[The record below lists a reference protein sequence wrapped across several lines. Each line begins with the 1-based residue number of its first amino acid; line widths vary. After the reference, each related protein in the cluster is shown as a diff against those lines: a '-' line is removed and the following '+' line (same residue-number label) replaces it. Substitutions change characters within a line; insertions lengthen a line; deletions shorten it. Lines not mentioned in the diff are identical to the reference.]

1 MKFFKLFFLALVAFF
16 VVACGSSNPED
27 LAKNFTKDLYSG
39 DAKSVM
45 SYIDLSEAKNDEEK
59 TFVNG
64 KITQVV
70 AENAAKAKRMGGVKN
85 IQIEEKTI
93 NKDSAK
99 IRVLVLFN
107 NDNNQ
112 SSNVF
117 LAKKDRK
124 WLVLLK

>member
-70 AENAAKAKRMGGVKN
+70 AENAAKAKRMGGVKD

>member
-1 MKFFKLFFLALVAFF
+1 MI
-16 VVACGSSNPED
+16 
-27 LAKNFTKDLYSG
+27 LAKLK
-39 DAKSVM
+39 AMK
-45 SYIDLSEAKNDEEK
+45 KK
-59 TFVNG
+59 TFVSD

-70 AENAAKAKRMGGVKN
+70 AENAAKAKRMGGVKD

-112 SSNVF
+112 SSNVIKPLYKSKSF
-117 LAKKDRK
+117 DT
-124 WLVLLK
+124 

>member
-45 SYIDLSEAKNDEEK
+45 SYIDLSEAKSDEEK

-70 AENAAKAKRMGGVKN
+70 AENAAKAKRMGGVKD

-93 NKDSAK
+93 NEDSAK

-107 NDNNQ
+107 DDNNQ

>member
-1 MKFFKLFFLALVAFF
+1 MAY
-16 VVACGSSNPED
+16 GSSNPED

-39 DAKSVM
+39 DTKSVM
-45 SYIDLSEAKNDEEK
+45 SYIDLSEAKSDEEK
-59 TFVNG
+59 TFVND

-70 AENAAKAKRMGGVKN
+70 AENAAKAKRMGGVKD

>member
-1 MKFFKLFFLALVAFF
+1 M
-16 VVACGSSNPED
+16 ACGSSNPED
-27 LAKNFTKDLYSG
+27 LAKHFTKDLYSG
-39 DAKSVM
+39 NTKSVM
-45 SYIDLSEAKNDEEK
+45 SYIDLSEAKSDEEK
-59 TFVNG
+59 TFVSD

-124 WLVLLK
+124 

>member
-1 MKFFKLFFLALVAFF
+1 M
-16 VVACGSSNPED
+16 ACGSLNPED

-39 DAKSVM
+39 DTKFVM
-45 SYIDLSEAKNDEEK
+45 SYIDLS
-59 TFVNG
+59 
-64 KITQVV
+64 
-70 AENAAKAKRMGGVKN
+70 KAKSD
-85 IQIEEKTI
+85 EEKTI

>member
-1 MKFFKLFFLALVAFF
+1 MKFFKLSFLALVAFF
-16 VVACGSSNPED
+16 LVACGSSNPED

-39 DAKSVM
+39 NTKSVM
-45 SYIDLSEAKNDEEK
+45 SYIDLSEAKSDEEK
-59 TFVNG
+59 TFVSD

-70 AENAAKAKRMGGVKN
+70 AENATKAKRMGGVKN

-124 WLVLLK
+124 

>member
-1 MKFFKLFFLALVAFF
+1 MAY
-16 VVACGSSNPED
+16 GSLNLED

-39 DAKSVM
+39 DTKFVM
-45 SYIDLSEAKNDEEK
+45 SYIDLSEAKSD
-59 TFVNG
+59 
-64 KITQVV
+64 
-70 AENAAKAKRMGGVKN
+70 
-85 IQIEEKTI
+85 EEKTI

>member
-1 MKFFKLFFLALVAFF
+1 MAY
-16 VVACGSSNPED
+16 GSSNPED

-39 DAKSVM
+39 DTKSVM
-45 SYIDLSEAKNDEEK
+45 SYIDLSEAKSDEEK
-59 TFVNG
+59 TFVSD
-64 KITQVV
+64 KI
-70 AENAAKAKRMGGVKN
+70 AENAAKAKRMGGVKD

>member
-1 MKFFKLFFLALVAFF
+1 MKFFKLSFLALVAFF
-16 VVACGSSNPED
+16 LVACGSSNPED

-39 DAKSVM
+39 NTKSVM
-45 SYIDLSEAKNDEEK
+45 SYIDLSETKSDEEK
-59 TFVNG
+59 TFVSD

-107 NDNNQ
+107 DDNNQ

-124 WLVLLK
+124 

>member
-39 DAKSVM
+39 DTKSVM
-45 SYIDLSEAKNDEEK
+45 SYIDLSEAKSDEEK
-59 TFVNG
+59 TFVSD

-70 AENAAKAKRMGGVKN
+70 AENAAKAKRMGGVKD

>member
-1 MKFFKLFFLALVAFF
+1 MAY
-16 VVACGSSNPED
+16 GSSNPED

-39 DAKSVM
+39 DIKSVM
-45 SYIDLSEAKNDEEK
+45 SYIDLSEAKSDEEK
-59 TFVNG
+59 TFVSD

-70 AENAAKAKRMGGVKN
+70 AENAAKAKRMGGVKD

>member
-1 MKFFKLFFLALVAFF
+1 M
-16 VVACGSSNPED
+16 ACGSLNPED

-39 DAKSVM
+39 DTKFVM
-45 SYIDLSEAKNDEEK
+45 SYIDLSEAKSDEK
-59 TFVNG
+59 KHLLVI
-64 KITQVV
+64 KTQVV
-70 AENAAKAKRMGGVKN
+70 AENAAKAKRMGGVKD

>member
-1 MKFFKLFFLALVAFF
+1 M
-16 VVACGSSNPED
+16 ACGSLNLED

-39 DAKSVM
+39 DTKFVM
-45 SYIDLSEAKNDEEK
+45 SYIDLSEAKSD
-59 TFVNG
+59 
-64 KITQVV
+64 
-70 AENAAKAKRMGGVKN
+70 
-85 IQIEEKTI
+85 EEKTI

-124 WLVLLK
+124 

>member
-1 MKFFKLFFLALVAFF
+1 M
-16 VVACGSSNPED
+16 ACGSLNLED

-39 DAKSVM
+39 DTKFVM
-45 SYIDLSEAKNDEEK
+45 SYIDLSEAKND
-59 TFVNG
+59 
-64 KITQVV
+64 
-70 AENAAKAKRMGGVKN
+70 
-85 IQIEEKTI
+85 EEKTI

>member
-1 MKFFKLFFLALVAFF
+1 M
-16 VVACGSSNPED
+16 ACGSSNPED

-39 DAKSVM
+39 DTKSVM
-45 SYIDLSEAKNDEEK
+45 SYIDLS
-59 TFVNG
+59 
-64 KITQVV
+64 
-70 AENAAKAKRMGGVKN
+70 KAKSD
-85 IQIEEKTI
+85 EEKTI

-117 LAKKDRK
+117 LAKKDGK

>member
-1 MKFFKLFFLALVAFF
+1 MKKKHLLV
-16 VVACGSSNPED
+16 
-27 LAKNFTKDLYSG
+27 
-39 DAKSVM
+39 
-45 SYIDLSEAKNDEEK
+45 I
-59 TFVNG
+59 

-124 WLVLLK
+124 

>member
-1 MKFFKLFFLALVAFF
+1 MKFFKLSFLALVAFF
-16 VVACGSSNPED
+16 LVACGSSNPED

-39 DAKSVM
+39 NTKSVM
-45 SYIDLSEAKNDEEK
+45 SYIDLSEAKSDEEK
-59 TFVNG
+59 TFVSD

-70 AENAAKAKRMGGVKN
+70 AENAAKAKRMGGVKD

-99 IRVLVLFN
+99 IRILVLFN

-124 WLVLLK
+124 

>member
-64 KITQVV
+64 KITQ
-70 AENAAKAKRMGGVKN
+70 
-85 IQIEEKTI
+85 
-93 NKDSAK
+93 
-99 IRVLVLFN
+99 L
-107 NDNNQ
+107 
-112 SSNVF
+112 
-117 LAKKDRK
+117 
-124 WLVLLK
+124 LLKMQPKQKEWVVLKIFKLKKKQSMKILLKSEF

>member
-1 MKFFKLFFLALVAFF
+1 M
-16 VVACGSSNPED
+16 ACGSLNLED
-27 LAKNFTKDLYSG
+27 LGKNFTKDLYSG
-39 DAKSVM
+39 DTKFVM
-45 SYIDLSEAKNDEEK
+45 SYIDLSEAKSD
-59 TFVNG
+59 
-64 KITQVV
+64 
-70 AENAAKAKRMGGVKN
+70 
-85 IQIEEKTI
+85 EEKTI

>member
-1 MKFFKLFFLALVAFF
+1 MAY
-16 VVACGSSNPED
+16 GSSNPED

-39 DAKSVM
+39 DTKSVM
-45 SYIDLSEAKNDEEK
+45 SYIDLSEAKSD
-59 TFVNG
+59 
-64 KITQVV
+64 
-70 AENAAKAKRMGGVKN
+70 
-85 IQIEEKTI
+85 EEKTI